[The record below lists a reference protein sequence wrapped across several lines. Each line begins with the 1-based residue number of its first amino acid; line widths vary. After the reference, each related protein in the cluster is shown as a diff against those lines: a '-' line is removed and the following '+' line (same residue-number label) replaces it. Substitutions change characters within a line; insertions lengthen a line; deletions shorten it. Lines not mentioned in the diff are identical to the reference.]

1 MPPRPTN
8 PVIFE
13 KLLQQLFYWLF
24 WFLPGSFGFF
34 LALFGFFWFFL
45 VLKSFFRHPVYWFRV
60 SWIKNLVLDAIPLTM
75 SQKLR
80 IKVARC
86 FFIKTKTK
94 LFLELHPFY
103 RENFSKLFYLFV
115 PIEWV
120 DTTNILD
127 AIASPSTYPCQ
138 WVGGW
143 VIVSDFGYSY

>member
-24 WFLPGSFGFF
+24 WFLPGSFWV
-34 LALFGFFWFFL
+34 LLVLFGFG
-45 VLKSFFRHPVYWFRV
+45 KFFRPPC
-60 SWIKNLVLDAIPLTM
+60 ILVQDFLNKKFGTGRNPPDNVP
-75 SQKLR
+75 KELR
-80 IKVARC
+80 FKVARC